1 MKYLSTRSGLSADFA
16 SVVASG
22 LAPDGGL
29 YLPERFPV
37 LDSATR
43 TRLGRSD
50 YAEAVAVVGS
60 AFGGDALD
68 GRAWRALG
76 EATAAAFRH
85 GAVAPLSE
93 IDAGHF
99 LLELFHGPTLS
110 FKDYGL
116 QPLARLLSML
126 GRADKRPLFILGA
139 TSGDTGSAAIEA
151 FRGREDARIAIL
163 HPHGRVSDIQR
174 RQMTTVTD
182 PNVLNLAIEG
192 SFDDCQRIAKA
203 VLLARAAKG
212 EETVL
217 SVNSINWGRLLFQTA
232 YHVHTAC
239 RLAALG
245 RPLALSVPSGNFGNA
260 LSAIIA
266 AMMGAPIAHLVVAS
280 NANDALTR
288 FFREGHVRSGKVE
301 ETLSPAMDIQIPS
314 NLERFLHL
322 LAGRDP
328 DVTSAAMIALR
339 ETGELARPE
348 IRTGQ
353 PPMTIEAASIGD
365 EDILATIARLYRE
378 TDRILDPH
386 SAVAVAAMRGA
397 QALPGDALRLS
408 VATAHPAKFGEAVAR
423 ALGFAPPLPAALSAL
438 VQQEERYEVLPADE
452 EHIEERIAAFLKAL
466 P

>member
-1 MKYLSTRSGLSADFA
+1 MNYLSTRSGLSADFA

-29 YLPERFPV
+29 YLPERFPA

-60 AFGGDALD
+60 AFGGDVLD
-68 GRAWRALG
+68 SRAWRALG
-76 EATAAAFRH
+76 EASAAAFRH

-126 GRADKRPLFILGA
+126 GRADRRPLFILGA

-203 VLLARAAKG
+203 VLLARVAKG

-266 AMMGAPIAHLVVAS
+266 AMIGAPIAHLIIAS

-288 FFREGHVRSGKVE
+288 FFREGRIETGRVR

-322 LAGRDP
+322 LQGRDP
-328 DVTSAAMIALR
+328 DRTAAAMTGLR
-339 ETGELARPE
+339 ETGAMVRPE
-348 IRTGQ
+348 SGTA
-353 PPMTIEAASIGD
+353 PPLSIEAASIADDG
-365 EDILATIARLYRE
+365 ILDTISRLYRE

-397 QALPGDALRLS
+397 QALPGDALRIS

-423 ALGFAPPLPAALSAL
+423 ALGFAPPIPAALSAL
-438 VQQEERYEVLPADE
+438 VQMEERYEVLPADE
-452 EHIEERIAAFLKAL
+452 ERVETRIAAFLKAL